1 MVGDSVVL
9 GIVSLFPILLP
20 GISLGPRQYLFGDNS
35 GGVKQVCVCVRACVR
50 GDKVL
55 RFINTFIITIK
66 QQTN

>member
-35 GGVKQVCVCVRACVR
+35 GGVKQVCVCVCACVR
-50 GDKVL
+50 AWRQGFALYKY
-55 RFINTFIITIK
+55 FYYYH
-66 QQTN
+66 